1 MAVDSDSGNLTR
13 YQRFASVRVWRHE
26 LRPHPKNPRTIGKK
40 QEQRLRGKVKDVGLV
55 QPLIWNRRTGY
66 LVGGHQRM
74 EVLDRL
80 EKYNHLTRENDYQ
93 LDVSACELSDAQEL
107 EMLVFL
113 NNPSASGSF
122 DLDLLADLNLSA
134 GIDFA
139 GMGFDQIDVDLM
151 FDGDARF
158 SHLFEDEGEVAAS
171 KEKLAEV
178 KAAREAGAER
188 MATVNDAEFYFV
200 VVCRD
205 DAERSEIMRRL
216 GVPGHEQFVSGDS
229 VLGATEG

>member
-1 MAVDSDSGNLTR
+1 MSSENLTK
-13 YQRFASVRVWRHE
+13 YQRFETVRVWRHE

-113 NNPSASGSF
+113 NNPSAGGMF

-158 SHLFEDEGEVAAS
+158 SHLFEDDDEVAAS
-171 KEKLAEV
+171 KEKIADV
-178 KAAREAGAER
+178 KAAREAGKER
-188 MATVNDAEFYFV
+188 MQEANSAEFYFV

-205 DAERSEIMRRL
+205 DAERSECMKRL
-216 GVPGHEQFVSGDS
+216 GVPVHEQFVSGDS
-229 VLGATEG
+229 VLGATDG

>member
-1 MAVDSDSGNLTR
+1 MNSESGHLTK
-13 YQRFASVRVWRHE
+13 YQRFETLRVWRHE

-80 EKYNHLTRENDYQ
+80 EKYNPLTRENDYQ
-93 LDVSACELSDAQEL
+93 LDVSACELSDSQEL

-113 NNPSASGSF
+113 NNPSAGGMF

-158 SHLFEDEGEVAAS
+158 SHLFEDDDEVAAS

-178 KAAREAGAER
+178 KAAREAGAEK
-188 MATVNDAEFYFV
+188 MQTENSAEFYFV

-205 DAERSEIMRRL
+205 DDERSECMRRL
-216 GVPGHEQFVSGDS
+216 GVPKHEQFVSGDAL
-229 VLGATEG
+229 LGATDG

>member
-1 MAVDSDSGNLTR
+1 MSSENLTK
-13 YQRFASVRVWRHE
+13 YQRFETVRVWRHE

-55 QPLIWNRRTGY
+55 QPLIWNRRTGH

-80 EKYNHLTRENDYQ
+80 EKYNALTRENDYQ
-93 LDVSACELSDAQEL
+93 LDVSACELSDSQEL

-113 NNPSASGSF
+113 NNPSAGGMF

-158 SHLFEDEGEVAAS
+158 SHLFEDDDEVAAS
-171 KEKLAEV
+171 KDKIAEV
-178 KAAREAGAER
+178 KAARAAGVEKMQAE
-188 MATVNDAEFYFV
+188 NSAEFYFV

-205 DAERSEIMRRL
+205 DEERSECMKRL
-216 GVPGHEQFVSGDS
+216 GVPVHEQFVSGDA
-229 VLGATEG
+229 VLGATGG

>member
-1 MAVDSDSGNLTR
+1 MNSESGHLTK
-13 YQRFASVRVWRHE
+13 YQRFETLRVWRHE

-80 EKYNHLTRENDYQ
+80 EKYNPLTRENDYQ
-93 LDVSACELSDAQEL
+93 LDVSACELSDSQEL

-113 NNPSASGSF
+113 NNPSAGGMF

-158 SHLFEDEGEVAAS
+158 SHLFEDDDEVAAS

-178 KAAREAGAER
+178 KAAREAGAEK
-188 MATVNDAEFYFV
+188 MQTENSAEFYFV

-205 DAERSEIMRRL
+205 DEERTECMRRL
-216 GVPGHEQFVSGDS
+216 GVPKHEQFVSGDCL
-229 VLGATEG
+229 LGATDG

>member
-1 MAVDSDSGNLTR
+1 MSSENLTK
-13 YQRFASVRVWRHE
+13 YQRFEMVRVWRHE
-26 LRPHPKNPRTIGKK
+26 IFPHPDNPRTIGKK
-40 QEQRLRGKVKDVGLV
+40 QQQRLRGKLKDVGLL
-55 QPLIWNRRTGY
+55 QPLIWNRRTAY
-66 LVGGHQRM
+66 LVGGHQRL
-74 EVLDRL
+74 ENLDRL
-80 EKYNHLTRENDYQ
+80 EKYNPLTRENDYQ
-93 LDVSACELSDAQEL
+93 LDVSACELSDVQER

-113 NNPSASGSF
+113 NNPSAGGSF

-158 SHLFEDEGEVAAS
+158 SHLFEDDDEVAAS

-188 MATVNDAEFYFV
+188 MQEANSAEFYFT

-205 DAERSEIMRRL
+205 AAERTECMRRL
-216 GVPGHEQFVSGDS
+216 GVPVHEQFVSGDA
-229 VLGATEG
+229 VLGATDG

>member
-1 MAVDSDSGNLTR
+1 MSSENLTK
-13 YQRFASVRVWRHE
+13 YQRFEMVRVWRHE
-26 LRPHPKNPRTIGKK
+26 LHPHPKNPRTIGKK
-40 QEQRLRGKVKDVGLV
+40 AEQRLRGKVKDLGLV
-55 QPLIWNRRTGY
+55 QALVWNRRTGY

-80 EKYNHLTRENDYQ
+80 EKYNPLTRENDYQ

-113 NNPSASGSF
+113 NNPSAAGSF

-158 SHLFEDEGEVAAS
+158 SHLFEDDDEVAAS

-188 MATVNDAEFYFV
+188 MQTENSAEFYFV

-205 DAERSEIMRRL
+205 DEERSECMRRL
-216 GVPGHEQFVSGDS
+216 GVPKHEQFVSGDA
-229 VLGATEG
+229 VIGATEG

>member
-1 MAVDSDSGNLTR
+1 MSSDHLTK
-13 YQRFASVRVWRHE
+13 YQRFENVRVWRHE

-80 EKYNHLTRENDYQ
+80 EKYNALTRENDYQ

-158 SHLFEDEGEVAAS
+158 SHLFEDDDEVAAS

-188 MATVNDAEFYFV
+188 MQGENSAEFYFV

-205 DAERSEIMRRL
+205 DEERTECMRRL
-216 GVPGHEQFVSGDS
+216 GVPKHEQFVSGDS
-229 VLGATEG
+229 LLGATEG